1 MIDAEPTLGH
11 HFFQISQ
18 AEFVGQIPADT
29 QQDHRTVEM
38 TAFEHRNA
46 SQDLERWYHR
56 PVTE

>member
-1 MIDAEPTLGH
+1 MIDAEATLGH
-11 HFFQISQ
+11 HFFQIAQ
-18 AEFVGQIPADT
+18 AEIVGQIPEDT

-46 SQDLERWYHR
+46 SQDLEGWYHR